1 MKEKFDVLFKDLQL
15 SLLIRTEADLED
27 NILMRGGTS
36 AELLKKT
43 CQAQIM
49 QDFQNLSLS
58 EFPLT
63 SREMHAETF
72 PGFSLWIS

>member
-1 MKEKFDVLFKDLQL
+1 MKERFDVLFKDLQL
-15 SLLIRTEADLED
+15 SSYQNCEADLED
-27 NILMRGGTS
+27 KILKGGV
-36 AELLKKT
+36 LLKKT

-72 PGFSLWIS
+72 PGFSQWIS